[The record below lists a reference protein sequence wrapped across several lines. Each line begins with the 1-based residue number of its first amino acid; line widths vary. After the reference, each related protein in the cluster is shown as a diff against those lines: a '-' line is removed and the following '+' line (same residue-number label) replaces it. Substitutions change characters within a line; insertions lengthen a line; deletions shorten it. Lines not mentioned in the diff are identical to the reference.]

1 MSARCREGI
10 RGPALSFRQARRGQG
25 GQIGLQLEK
34 LKQSCLCLVGEVMGL
49 GCTLLPTPGGP
60 VRPTQAQT
68 KGMRLGLAPPW
79 ARPIPSLGLS
89 FYACD
94 LLVPFRL

>member
-1 MSARCREGI
+1 
-10 RGPALSFRQARRGQG
+10 
-25 GQIGLQLEK
+25 
-34 LKQSCLCLVGEVMGL
+34 MGL